1 MTSEELNG
9 QISQLIE
16 QSVAVGA
23 RAMFAYLM
31 RMRMLD
37 HEKRMD
43 IVRGKS
49 KAMVQNR
56 IVSAE
61 KDIRQFEGKLQV
73 ALDSLLDDLKDDD
86 NGVEAMEEI
95 YKEVCEGKN
104 NFKNHLEE
112 RVWTLDS

>member
-1 MTSEELNG
+1 MTSEELDG
-9 QISQLIE
+9 QISQLVA

-23 RAMFAYLM
+23 RAMFAYLL

-37 HEKRMD
+37 HERRMD
-43 IVRGKS
+43 FVRGKGQ
-49 KAMVQNR
+49 AMIHNR

-86 NGVEAMEEI
+86 NGLAAMEEI
-95 YKEVCEGKN
+95 YREVCEGKD